1 MCRVRKNLVDDDILE
16 VGANE
21 ANEDEVSSDEEP
33 DSDDDLGK
41 VVNYFLFVDLI
52 WSFLYILDE
61 RLLAVA
67 QENAKLLVKSLF
79 ADVFLM
85 ITREEEELFSEYSVI
100 KENELAVHG
109 VVLEQMGDENYLSNC
124 ESFFTEMAKFVDMSS
139 GLNVRLKELSDLEAV
154 VLEIQNLDPEVT
166 EVVGL
171 TQEELRN
178 LSNELMSEAENV
190 SINWGG

>member
-1 MCRVRKNLVDDDILE
+1 M
-16 VGANE
+16 
-21 ANEDEVSSDEEP
+21 
-33 DSDDDLGK
+33 
-41 VVNYFLFVDLI
+41 
-52 WSFLYILDE
+52 
-61 RLLAVA
+61 

-85 ITREEEELFSEYSVI
+85 ITKEEEDLFSEYGVV
-100 KENELAVHG
+100 KKNELAVHG
-109 VVLEQMGDENYLSNC
+109 VILEQMGNGNCLSSC
-124 ESFFTEMAKFVDMSS
+124 ESFFTEMARFIDMSS
-139 GLNVRLKELSDLEAV
+139 GLDVRLKELSDLEAV

-171 TQEELRN
+171 TQEELRD

>member
-109 VVLEQMGDENYLSNC
+109 VVLEQMGDENCLSNC